1 MYAPET
7 IRTTVT
13 PTEMPTETLVFMK
26 YEHLV
31 FDSSES
37 LLKSPSLQHSPSR
50 QQLNHYIGNKIPEI
64 AIELT

>member
-31 FDSSES
+31 FDSSE
-37 LLKSPSLQHSPSR
+37 KSPRRSS
-50 QQLNHYIGNKIPEI
+50 IPRR
-64 AIELT
+64 ANN